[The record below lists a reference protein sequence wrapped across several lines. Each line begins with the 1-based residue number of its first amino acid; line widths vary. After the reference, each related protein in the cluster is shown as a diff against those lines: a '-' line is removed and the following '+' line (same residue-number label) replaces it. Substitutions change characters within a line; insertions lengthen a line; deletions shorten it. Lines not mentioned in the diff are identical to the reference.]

1 MTFAAATSPPAIL
14 RPGEPLYGWG
24 VAEIDNYDLRAT
36 LRSVHPGALTADE
49 AKAVLDI
56 TRRAAAADKKSD
68 IAEMTMVLRIK
79 DLLAQMADEVSL
91 PVSGNFDR
99 VQARAL
105 SRGARELAF
114 ACAYLVMDQDR
125 ALAEEEH
132 ALAKTLAVELGLED
146 ARREELI
153 AMIDRLIQSA

>member
-1 MTFAAATSPPAIL
+1 
-14 RPGEPLYGWG
+14 

-49 AKAVLDI
+49 AKAILDI

-68 IAEMTMVLRIK
+68 IAEMTMLLRIK

-91 PVSGNFDR
+91 PVSGTFDR
-99 VQARAL
+99 VQAREL

-132 ALAKTLAVELGLED
+132 ALARTLAVELGLED
-146 ARREELI
+146 MRREELT
-153 AMIDRLIQSA
+153 AMIDRLVRSA